1 MIRYILVQ
9 WPESQHFIGVK
20 GCFFCQCNEEDSFG
34 DNDQAMFVPEDL
46 YCKTTGMIHKF
57 GKTVKN
63 EELQQILAK
72 YPDDANVA
80 VEYCDVKSLKYH
92 PDQNLITID

>member
-1 MIRYILVQ
+1 MTRYILVQ

-20 GCFFCQCNEEDSFG
+20 GCFFCGPTSEDNCEEY
-34 DNDQAMFVPEDL
+34 DQAMFVPEDL

-57 GKTVKN
+57 DKTVKN
-63 EELQQILAK
+63 KELQQILAK
-72 YPDDANVA
+72 YPNDANVA